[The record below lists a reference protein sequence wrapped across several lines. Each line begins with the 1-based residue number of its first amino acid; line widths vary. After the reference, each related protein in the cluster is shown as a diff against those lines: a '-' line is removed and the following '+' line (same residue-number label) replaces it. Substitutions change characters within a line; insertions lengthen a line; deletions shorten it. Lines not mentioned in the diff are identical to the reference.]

1 MSLRRNLELWVLNSA
16 DTVIDYG
23 NFQSLTMIWLQT
35 YGSQGVEFSGLNENE
50 PHRPTH
56 SYRECTI
63 KSCELVERSMS
74 LGVSGL

>member
-1 MSLRRNLELWVLNSA
+1 
-16 DTVIDYG
+16 
-23 NFQSLTMIWLQT
+23 MIWLQT